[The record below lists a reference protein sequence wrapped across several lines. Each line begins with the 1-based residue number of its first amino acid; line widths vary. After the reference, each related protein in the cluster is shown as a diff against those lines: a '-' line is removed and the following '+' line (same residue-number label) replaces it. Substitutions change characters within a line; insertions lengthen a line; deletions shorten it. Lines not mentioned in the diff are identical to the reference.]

1 MKALNAVTTTERQL
15 QRLVFEYEK
24 CLTERLPACAL
35 SIGHPVESFCTIL
48 DLGNVSLSNFYLV
61 KDYVSAAASIGQ
73 NRYPEMMG
81 KFYIINASWTFSAI
95 WAIIR
100 PWLDEVNAAK
110 VEIAGGGYKKV
121 LLKQIPKENLPK
133 KFGGECACVG
143 GCLMSDAGPWN
154 LEGGKEKILD
164 L

>member
-73 NRYPEMMG
+73 NRYPEDR
-81 KFYIINASWTFSAI
+81 KS
-95 WAIIR
+95 
-100 PWLDEVNAAK
+100 V
-110 VEIAGGGYKKV
+110 V
-121 LLKQIPKENLPK
+121 
-133 KFGGECACVG
+133 
-143 GCLMSDAGPWN
+143 
-154 LEGGKEKILD
+154 
-164 L
+164 